1 MTLRIRISHETTYS
15 YEQPVRSLMQAL
27 RVMPRDHE
35 GQVVVSWRIEA
46 SIDGRLR
53 STEDTHGNLVH
64 MFQAE
69 GPFDTVT
76 MRVDGIVE
84 TTDTTGF
91 VRGTK
96 DRLPPQVYLRQT
108 QITQPD
114 EGLILYARKTARAG
128 QTHLEQLHAL
138 LDGLHGEMAFITDA
152 QDNPVRAAEAF
163 ALRKGTAIDLAHI
176 FCASAR
182 ELGVPA
188 RLVEGF
194 DASRT
199 RNGETAARH
208 AWAEAHVEGYGWIG
222 FDPAL
227 GRCPADSHVRISVG
241 LDHADAAPVRL
252 ARVGGGHEKANVA
265 LAVMAID
272 Q

>member
-1 MTLRIRISHETTYS
+1 
-15 YEQPVRSLMQAL
+15 MQAL

-35 GQVVVSWRIEA
+35 GQVVVSWRIEP

-53 STEDTHGNLVH
+53 SSEDTYGNLVH

-69 GPFDTVT
+69 GPFDSIT
-76 MRVDGIVE
+76 MKIDGIVE

-96 DRLPPQVYLRQT
+96 DHLPPQVYLRQT
-108 QITQPD
+108 QTTQPD
-114 EGLILYARKTARAG
+114 EGMILYARRTARAG
-128 QTHLEQLHAL
+128 ATHLEQLHAL
-138 LDGLHGEMAFITDA
+138 LDSLHDEMAFLEDGPEK
-152 QDNPVRAAEAF
+152 PVKAAEAF

-182 ELGVPA
+182 EIGVPA
-188 RLVEGF
+188 RLVEGY
-194 DASRT
+194 DVART
-199 RNGETAARH
+199 RQGEMAVRH
-208 AWAEAHVEGYGWIG
+208 AWVEAHVESFGWIG
-222 FDPAL
+222 FDPSL
-227 GRCPADSHVRISVG
+227 GRCPADSHVRVSVG

-252 ARVGGGHEKANVA
+252 TRVGGGLEKANVA